1 MRAAASGT
9 PTASKT
15 TAPAAPAAP
24 AAAPSARALRSPLLK
39 RAKKNN
45 EKKASSP
52 SSTLATDEGTGGAG
66 AIASGYDNA
75 RKLLVTFYHAALYLK
90 AIQPLLSNLRQRKDD
105 AATAIATAYRRCLA
119 RRRDAVLRA
128 NVARVAAALRRCL
141 RVTVYLRVVK
151 KHAAANLLHEFLVA
165 LRSAKLSNMLKMN
178 LRRVR
183 RLQRAARALLAVSAA
198 RRVLLHR
205 LCARVETELK
215 LAAAQERTAGV
226 AKPGAGA
233 DGGNTGRRKR
243 GPQRLETE
251 YPGLVTERVVTRK
264 VLGDL
269 ECVPLVPP
277 PSHHRTAHRPS
288 LCPRSGA
295 RQVERDQD
303 TGVQLRHAHQAS
315 AAKVSNTWVPGN
327 AL

>member
-1 MRAAASGT
+1 
-9 PTASKT
+9 
-15 TAPAAPAAP
+15 
-24 AAAPSARALRSPLLK
+24 LK

-52 SSTLATDEGTGGAG
+52 SSTLATDEGSGGAG

-264 VLGDL
+264 VMAIWS
-269 ECVPLVPP
+269 VYPLFLLLP
-277 PSHHRTAHRPS
+277 TASHRPLLVS
-288 LCPRSGA
+288 AVRCTPSGA
-295 RQVERDQD
+295 RSRFWCATTPRTSSKCGKGEQNMGTWKRSLIFD
-303 TGVQLRHAHQAS
+303 LAHDPFYHCRRS
-315 AAKVSNTWVPGN
+315 
-327 AL
+327 